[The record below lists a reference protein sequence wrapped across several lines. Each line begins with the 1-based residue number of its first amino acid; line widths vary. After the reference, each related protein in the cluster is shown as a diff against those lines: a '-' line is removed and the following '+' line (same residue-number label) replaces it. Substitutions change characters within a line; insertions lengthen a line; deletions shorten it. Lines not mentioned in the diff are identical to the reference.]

1 MYPKGYYH
9 GPVIWY
15 LFKYVLCNSDINI
28 YNHAGDCIS
37 FAGSSINVIEDTL
50 NKEIVSLMKWFRK
63 KSLAANPAKFQT
75 MLVKNNNI
83 NDIELNVT
91 ADNVYRPRT
100 HWQYL
105 GIGTDDRLNF
115 EGQDSNICIN
125 VLQRLKDFLDQD
137 SHMTI
142 YEFYNV

>member
-1 MYPKGYYH
+1 MCTPRVNH
-9 GPVIWY
+9 GPVIWCIY
-15 LFKYVLCNSDINI
+15 KYVLCNSDINI

-50 NKEIVSLMKWFRK
+50 NKETVSLMKWFRK

-105 GIGTDDRLNF
+105 GIGTPLTKIATWLYMSFIMFNFQIQIRLF
-115 EGQDSNICIN
+115 DII
-125 VLQRLKDFLDQD
+125 LQ
-137 SHMTI
+137 
-142 YEFYNV
+142 N